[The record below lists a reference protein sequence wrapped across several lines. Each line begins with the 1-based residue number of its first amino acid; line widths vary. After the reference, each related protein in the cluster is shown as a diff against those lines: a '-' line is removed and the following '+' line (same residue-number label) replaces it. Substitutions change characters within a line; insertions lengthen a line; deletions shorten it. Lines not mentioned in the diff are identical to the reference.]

1 MKCKGLTLLEL
12 MASLSIAAIL
22 LSLAAPGFAG
32 WIEKSRLRTQAYDL
46 LTDLQKTRAEA
57 VHRLTRVS
65 LWNVDGD
72 WSTGWE
78 MFVDANNNGSRESPE
93 VLLFARQQVSSGT
106 RISGNLLVSSYV
118 SYIASG
124 ASQTS
129 SGAFQAGTLTLC
141 GTNIDQ
147 AYQIVISR
155 GGRARLHGIVSSP
168 ATCP

>member
-12 MASLSIAAIL
+12 LASLSIAAIL
-22 LSLAAPGFAG
+22 LTLAAPGFTS
-32 WIEKSRLRTQAYDL
+32 WIERSRLRTQAYDL

-57 VHRLTRVS
+57 VHRIARVS

-78 MFVDANNNGSRESPE
+78 MFVDSNSNGNRESSE
-93 VLLFARQQVSSGT
+93 TLLFERQQVSSNT
-106 RISGNLLVSSYV
+106 HISGNRLVSSYV
-118 SYIASG
+118 SYVSSG
-124 ASQTS
+124 ASQTIN
-129 SGAFQAGTLTLC
+129 GAFQAGTLTLC
-141 GTNIDQ
+141 GATIDQ

-155 GGRARLHGIVSSP
+155 GGRARLQGIAASA